1 MSLYETNLD
10 EDVELETEISVSA
23 SGLLQAIESDP
34 ALLSLIERIAR
45 NQSLKMAR
53 RVGNTYGKYAQR
65 QLPQGVINQNP
76 STKRIF

>member
-1 MSLYETNLD
+1 MTSFESDYEEDINL
-10 EDVELETEISVSA
+10 EFGISVG
-23 SGLLQAIESDP
+23 GLLQSIENDP
-34 ALLSLIERIAR
+34 ALVALIERIAR

>member
-1 MSLYETNLD
+1 MTTHDGIDDDIELNIQVPVGNLLD
-10 EDVELETEISVSA
+10 QIKN
-23 SGLLQAIESDP
+23 DP
-34 ALLSLIERIAR
+34 TLLSFFESIAR

-53 RVGNTYGKYAQR
+53 RVGNTSGKYAQR